1 MEKSRAGI
9 FIITDNNCKFAV
21 KEELNMNSFKELA
34 QLRRSHRTYTDE
46 PVSDEYV
53 RTVLRA
59 ALMSPTAM
67 GLRKWRFVVTD
78 NKDRIQALAGVRPA
92 GSQFVGGAPIVI
104 AVLGEPEEQ
113 AKWIEDC
120 SIAAVTMQYQAE
132 DLGLGT
138 CWCQIRGSESV
149 EAGVTAEQ
157 KVREILNIPENYS
170 VLCLIAVGHSAD
182 ERKPQNEEAL
192 KWDQVSY
199 VH

>member
-1 MEKSRAGI
+1 
-9 FIITDNNCKFAV
+9 
-21 KEELNMNSFKELA
+21 MNSFRELA
-34 QLRRSHRTYTDE
+34 QMRRSHRIYTGE

-53 RTVLRA
+53 RTILRA
-59 ALMSPTAM
+59 ALMSPTAK

-78 NKDRIQALAGVRPA
+78 NKEKIEDLAGIRTA
-92 GSQFVGGAPIVI
+92 GSQFLAGAPVVI

-113 AKWIEDC
+113 EMWVEDC
-120 SIAAVTMQYQAE
+120 SIAAVSMQYRAE
-132 DLGLGT
+132 DLGLGS
-138 CWCQIRGSESV
+138 CWCHIRGRESK

-157 KVREILNIPENYS
+157 KVRAILNIPEKYS
-170 VLCLIAVGHSAD
+170 VLCLIAVGHPAD